1 MVLLCFLSSGPPK
14 HWFYCVVRAQ
24 DKKNNGFTVFSELR
38 RKKQKQALL
47 GFRSSEQKKKH
58 CNYNVFMI
66 LWFGGTNKGVW
77 GLLRLNQK
85 ELASMAHIGLVASDR
100 VEGFFV

>member
-1 MVLLCFLSSGPPK
+1 MVLLCFLSSGGK
-14 HWFYCVVRAQ
+14 
-24 DKKNNGFTVFSELR
+24 
-38 RKKQKQALL
+38 KKQVLL

-58 CNYNVFMI
+58 CKYNVFMI
-66 LWFGGTNKGVW
+66 LWFGGTNKCVW